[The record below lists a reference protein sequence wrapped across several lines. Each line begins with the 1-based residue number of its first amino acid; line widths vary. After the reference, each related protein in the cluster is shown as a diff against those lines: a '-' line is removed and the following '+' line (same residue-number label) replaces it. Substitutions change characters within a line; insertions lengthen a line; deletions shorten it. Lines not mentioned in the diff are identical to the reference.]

1 MIKPIIIL
9 AALTLGLFAKG
20 EFTETRYIYAL
31 NKTTIIN
38 GSMSVNGDK
47 TVVKY
52 TSPIKKILTQQ
63 GNRLTIEDLNAK
75 TAQTVDLTKRMD
87 MNLYFS
93 FMRAVNNKD
102 IESLNT
108 HFNIAKNNKSYILLP
123 KGNVKKAI
131 NKIEIL
137 TNKKS
142 DMELMTIYFKN
153 RDTIEIETL

>member
-1 MIKPIIIL
+1 MIKTVAIL
-9 AALTLGLFAKG
+9 IALTLSLFAKG

-31 NKTTIIN
+31 NKTTIMN
-38 GSMSVNGDK
+38 GSMTVSGDK
-47 TVVKY
+47 TIVKY
-52 TSPIKKILTQQ
+52 TSPIKKTLTQQ
-63 GNRLTIEDLNAK
+63 GNRLIIEDLNTK
-75 TAQTVDLTKRMD
+75 TSQTVDLTKRMD

-93 FMRAVNNKD
+93 FMRAINNKD
-102 IESLNT
+102 IESLNM
-108 HFNIAKNNKSYILLP
+108 HFNIAKNNKSYTLLP